1 MDRRFHAPRSSV
13 MLRPEDS
20 GPAWRTAVSAALSA
34 YRGVAPL
41 NPFAAAPLAV
51 FLVTELCR
59 GARGATEAARL
70 QRAAEQVD
78 YAIVSLLHV
87 RDRLRERA
95 AASTS
100 LPLPLAQHG
109 GDSAVEAGED

>member
-1 MDRRFHAPRSSV
+1 MDRRSHAHPTTV
-13 MLRPEDS
+13 MLRPEDPE
-20 GPAWRTAVSAALSA
+20 PAWRTAVSAALSA
-34 YRGVAPL
+34 YRTVGPL
-41 NPFAAAPLAV
+41 NPFAASPLAI

-59 GARGATEAARL
+59 GARGGTEAARL

-78 YAIVSLLHV
+78 FAIVSLRHV

-100 LPLPLAQHG
+100 LPLPLADEADSAAEAG
-109 GDSAVEAGED
+109 GD